1 MEYYNPIDNSSKRYA
16 AAVTLVVMALAAV
29 LISFITIELEL
40 RNRNDHYIEIEYTEE
55 MVEEAEG
62 ATVAD
67 IITYAGEEYFRQAER
82 RALEQTAEY
91 ESAIISTGG
100 GLPVWSDN
108 QAWIAERGVSVYLKR
123 TPEQILSRLSP
134 HGRYKRPKLRGL
146 SDEEVLKVMRE
157 GIAEREPIYEK
168 ADVVIDCDKVSDY
181 EIVDKLVEFIT
192 ENGKRKTENF

>member
-1 MEYYNPIDNSSKRYA
+1 MRLYLIGYMGTGKSTLGRKIAKR
-16 AAVTLVVMALAAV
+16 T
-29 LISFITIELEL
+29 ELPFL
-40 RNRNDHYIEIEYTEE
+40 DTDK

-91 ESAIISTGG
+91 EDAVISTGG
-100 GLPVWSDN
+100 GLPVWGDN
-108 QAWIAERGVSVYLKR
+108 QKWIEEHGVSIYLKR

-146 SDEEVLKVMRE
+146 NDEEVLKVMRE
-157 GIAEREPIYEK
+157 GIAEREPIYSK
-168 ADVVIDCDKVSDY
+168 ADVVVDCSMVGDDD
-181 EIVDKLVEFIT
+181 IVDRLAEFIN
-192 ENGKRKTENF
+192 ENKKLIANG

>member
-1 MEYYNPIDNSSKRYA
+1 MRLYLIGYMATGKSTIGRKVAKR
-16 AAVTLVVMALAAV
+16 T
-29 LISFITIELEL
+29 ELPFL
-40 RNRNDHYIEIEYTEE
+40 DTDK

-91 ESAIISTGG
+91 ENAIISTGG
-100 GLPVWSDN
+100 GLPVWGDN
-108 QAWIAERGVSVYLKR
+108 QKWIAEHGVSVYLKR

-146 SDEEVLKVMRE
+146 SDEEVLQVMHE
-157 GIAEREPIYEK
+157 GIAEREPIYAK
-168 ADVVIDCDKVSDY
+168 ADIVIDCSEMNDY
-181 EIVDKLVEFIT
+181 EIVDKLVELIQT
-192 ENGKRKTENF
+192 EN

>member
-1 MEYYNPIDNSSKRYA
+1 MGTGKSTLGRKIAKR
-16 AAVTLVVMALAAV
+16 T
-29 LISFITIELEL
+29 ELPFL
-40 RNRNDHYIEIEYTEE
+40 DTDK

-67 IITYAGEEYFRQAER
+67 IITYAGEEYFREAER
-82 RALEQTAEY
+82 RALEQTEEY

-100 GLPVWSDN
+100 GLPVWGDN
-108 QAWIAERGVSVYLKR
+108 QVWMAERGVSVYLKR

-146 SDEEVLKVMRE
+146 SDEEVLQVMRE

-168 ADVVIDCDKVSDY
+168 ADVVIDCDTVSDY

-192 ENGKRKTENF
+192 ENGKRKTENL

>member
-1 MEYYNPIDNSSKRYA
+1 MGTGKS
-16 AAVTLVVMALAAV
+16 TLGRKIAKH
-29 LISFITIELEL
+29 TELPFL
-40 RNRNDHYIEIEYTEE
+40 DTDK

-91 ESAIISTGG
+91 ENAIISTGG
-100 GLPVWSDN
+100 GLPVWGDN
-108 QAWIAERGVSVYLKR
+108 QAWIAEHGVSVYLKR

-146 SDEEVLKVMRE
+146 SDEEVLQVMHE

-168 ADVVIDCDKVSDY
+168 ADIVIDCSQTSDW
-181 EIVDKLVEFIT
+181 EIVDRLCELVKNADE
-192 ENGKRKTENF
+192 